1 MKFKGENST
10 LSDGVEGMW
19 RTLVQPS
26 GSFKS
31 TEVKNDIFP
40 GAFYTTPS
48 NLHREESQAN
58 PSNCFTLFLSEEVSL
73 VYQIS
78 ARV

>member
-1 MKFKGENST
+1 MANTGTTKWQFQING
-10 LSDGVEGMW
+10 G
-19 RTLVQPS
+19 
-26 GSFKS
+26 
-31 TEVKNDIFP
+31 KNDIFP